1 MKQMCGRGKFFV
13 TPGIPPNGKLRKF
26 DDNRFF
32 FYEGGHYG
40 SPYGPPFPSADSPL
54 GSASRAIFSPSGS
67 FFAYNNR

>member
-32 FYEGGHYG
+32 LYEGFHYG
-40 SPYGPPFPSADSPL
+40 SPYGPPFPSADSAL
-54 GSASRAIFSPSGS
+54 ASASRATFNPSGS
-67 FFAYNNR
+67 FFADNSK